1 MSNEKTTRTKLAF
14 TKAVKRA
21 IFVAAALGIL
31 GGFPME
37 NASAH
42 DFVYGGGVVIS
53 VGNYCPPGTHLGYL
67 GKHCWSNYRYY
78 GPAVIGYGFPHIWH
92 RRVIE
97 Y

>member
-1 MSNEKTTRTKLAF
+1 MSNQKTTRTKLTF

-53 VGNYCPPGTHLGYL
+53 VGNYCPSVTHLGYL